1 MEKIS
6 VAIITKNE
14 ERNIRACLESI
25 RWADDVVVVDS
36 GSTDQT
42 LKICR
47 EYPVRI
53 FVEEWKGFARQK
65 NSAIAKTHNEWVL
78 SLDADERIPLEL
90 KEEIEKETSQDPV
103 SNGYFIAR
111 KNYFAGRWIRYCGWF
126 PDYNLRLF
134 RKSSGRFQERA
145 VHERVQVEGKAERLR
160 NFLIHETYQSVGDFL
175 QRMDR
180 YSTLAAREMRQEG
193 KQFRVFDLLFRPP
206 FTFVQMYLIR
216 LGFLEGYWGFL
227 LSGLYS
233 FYTFAKYS
241 KLRELQ
247 GRR

>member
-1 MEKIS
+1 MNKIS

-14 ERNIRACLESI
+14 EANIRACLESV
-25 RWADDVVVVDS
+25 RWADDLVVVDS

-42 LKICR
+42 LTICR
-47 EYPVRI
+47 EYPARI

-65 NSAIAKTHNEWVL
+65 NSAIAKTHHEWVL
-78 SLDADERIPLEL
+78 SLDADERIPLKL
-90 KEEIEKETSQDPV
+90 KEEIEKEINQDRPC
-103 SNGYFIAR
+103 NGYFIAR
-111 KNYFAGRWIRYCGWF
+111 KNFFAGRWIRHCGWF

-134 RKSSGRFQERA
+134 RKSRGRFQERA
-145 VHERVQVEGKAERLR
+145 VHERVQIEGQAERLQ
-160 NFLIHETYQSVGDFL
+160 NFLIHETYHSVGDFL

-180 YSTLAAREMRQEG
+180 YSTLAAREMDQEG
-193 KQFRVFDLLFRPP
+193 KQFRIFDLLFRPP
-206 FTFVQMYLIR
+206 FTFFQMYLIR

-241 KLRELQ
+241 KLRELKE
-247 GRR
+247 RK